1 MDVAACRLLMTTP
14 QNSLSENGNNARSC
28 PDESGFAIKYYC
40 TTWALADAWGW
51 DTFCAKV
58 KAAGYD
64 GIEGVLPGVFTGT
77 IADRE
82 VMMETLRK
90 YGLSLGI
97 VCGHWGDN
105 EFSRHTQGYRQALE
119 ECLPLKPDYINCQSG
134 KDYYSFEQNKALLD
148 MADTI
153 SRESGIPIYHETHRS
168 RFNFAAHITK
178 EYLEKIDHLTLTLD
192 ISHWCNVHESML
204 GDQQEAV
211 AIALSRTAHIHT
223 RVGHPEGPQ
232 VNDPAAPEWKAILE
246 QHLRW
251 WDEVVAQRKAQG
263 KPLSITPEF
272 GPPDYMP
279 TLPYTRQPLAD
290 QWQVNRFMLNLLK
303 ARYGSQ

>member
-1 MDVAACRLLMTTP
+1 MTTP
-14 QNSLSENGNNARSC
+14 PQSPRPSSNENGFS
-28 PDESGFAIKYYC
+28 IKYYC
-40 TTWALADAWGW
+40 TTWAMADAWGW
-51 DTFCAKV
+51 DAFCQKV

-64 GIEGVLPGVFTGT
+64 GVEGVLPGVFV
-77 IADRE
+77 AAARKDRE
-82 VMMETLRK
+82 PMMAALQK

-105 EFSRHTQGYRQALE
+105 EFGAHTAGYKAALE
-119 ECLPLKPDYINCQSG
+119 DAATLKPDYINCQTG

-148 MADTI
+148 LADAI
-153 SRESGIPIYHETHRS
+153 SRDSGIPIYHETHRS

-178 EYLEKIDHLTLTLD
+178 DYLEQIDHLTLTLD

-211 AIALSRTAHIHT
+211 ALALSRTAHIHT

-232 VNDPAAPEWKAILE
+232 VNDPAAPEWKAILD

-251 WDEVVAQRKAQG
+251 WDQVVAQRKAQG

-290 QWQVNRFMLNLLK
+290 QWQVNLFMLNLLK
-303 ARYGSQ
+303 ARYA

>member
-1 MDVAACRLLMTTP
+1 MTTP
-14 QNSLSENGNNARSC
+14 QSSRASSEGNGFS
-28 PDESGFAIKYYC
+28 IKYYC
-40 TTWALADAWGW
+40 TTWAMAAQWGW
-51 DTFCAKV
+51 DAFCAKV

-64 GIEGVLPGVFTGT
+64 GVEGVLPGVFVGSL
-77 IADRE
+77 AERDFM
-82 VMMETLRK
+82 VAALQK
-90 YGLSLGI
+90 HGLSLGI
-97 VCGHWGDN
+97 LCGYWGDN
-105 EFSRHTQGYRQALE
+105 EFSAHTAGFKAALE
-119 ECLPLKPDYINCQSG
+119 ECLPFKPDYINCQSG

-148 MADTI
+148 MANAI

-178 EYLEKIDHLTLTLD
+178 DYLEKIDHLTLTLD

-211 AIALSRTAHIHT
+211 ALALSRTAHIHA

-246 QHLRW
+246 KHLLW
-251 WDEVVAQRKAQG
+251 WDEVVAQHKSQG

-290 QWQVNRFMLNLLK
+290 QWQVNLFMLNLLK
-303 ARYGSQ
+303 ARYSA

>member
-1 MDVAACRLLMTTP
+1 MTTP
-14 QNSLSENGNNARSC
+14 QSPRPSSDEN
-28 PDESGFAIKYYC
+28 DGFTIKYYC

-51 DTFCAKV
+51 DVFCEKV

-64 GIEGVLPGVFTGT
+64 GIEGVLPGVFV
-77 IADRE
+77 AKARKDRDP
-82 VMMETLRK
+82 MMAALQK
-90 YGLSLGI
+90 HGLSLGI

-105 EFSRHTQGYRQALE
+105 EFGAHTAGYKAALDE
-119 ECLPLKPDYINCQSG
+119 ALPFRPDYINCQSG
-134 KDYYSFEQNKALLD
+134 KDYYTFEQNKALLD
-148 MADTI
+148 MADAI

-178 EYLEKIDHLTLTLD
+178 DYLEKIDHLTLALD

-204 GDQQEAV
+204 SDQQEAV
-211 AIALSRTAHIHT
+211 ALAISRTAHIHA

-232 VNDPAAPEWKAILE
+232 VNDPAAPEWKAVLD

-251 WDEVVAQRKAQG
+251 WDEVVAQHKKQG
-263 KPLSITPEF
+263 KTHLSITPEF

-290 QWQVNRFMLNLLK
+290 QWQVNLFMLNLLK
-303 ARYGSQ
+303 ARYAQ